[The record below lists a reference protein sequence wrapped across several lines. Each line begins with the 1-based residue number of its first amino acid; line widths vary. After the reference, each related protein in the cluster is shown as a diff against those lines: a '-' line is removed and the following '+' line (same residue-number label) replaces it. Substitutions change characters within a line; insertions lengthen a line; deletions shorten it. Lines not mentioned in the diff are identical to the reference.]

1 MKPAITDYQ
10 KKLRLSNNLID
21 MYESIAYE
29 SKEQLIHDLL
39 ECLYNE
45 RLTNIM
51 ARNMKH
57 ANFPVKKTLDCYE
70 FKNVQLPEKLTLDT
84 LNNLNFLENQENLIL
99 YGNIGSGKTH
109 LGIALGIKA
118 INQHKI
124 VYFFTVHELINKL
137 VQAKENRTYER
148 FMKKLKKA
156 DLLVR

>member
-109 LGIALGIKA
+109 LGIALGI
-118 INQHKI
+118 NG
-124 VYFFTVHELINKL
+124 VMMV
-137 VQAKENRTYER
+137 
-148 FMKKLKKA
+148 
-156 DLLVR
+156 